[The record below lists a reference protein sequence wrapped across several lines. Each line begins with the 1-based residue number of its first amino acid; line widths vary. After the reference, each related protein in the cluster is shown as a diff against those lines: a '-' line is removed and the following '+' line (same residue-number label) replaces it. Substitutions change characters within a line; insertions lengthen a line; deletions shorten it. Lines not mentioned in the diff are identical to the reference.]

1 MRMMNSWRFYI
12 VVNILLVILS
22 LWQIVGDIDLTIFLL
37 LGSLSLFL
45 HYTRRKKVKN
55 INLLLWIGCV
65 FIFISLINSYAFW
78 LILIFNVLFLALKGF
93 EFADI
98 DFSSLFFWRKKQII
112 MVATKEPEKQP
123 EPITRQKYFGSQ
135 IIGNQ
140 VYAWDDINLSVLAG
154 DTIIDLGNT
163 LLPKKQNIILLRKGF
178 GRTRILV
185 PQGIGL
191 EIQHVAFRGD
201 LHVDNTV
208 YALNQEQIII
218 HETLYT
224 ESERK
229 LKIISNVFI
238 GDVEVIRI

>member
-1 MRMMNSWRFYI
+1 MMKSWQFYI

-22 LWQIVGDIDLTIFLL
+22 LWQIVGNIELTIFLL

-45 HYTRRKKVKN
+45 HYIRKKKGKN
-55 INLLLWIGCV
+55 TNLLLWIGCV
-65 FIFISLINSYAFW
+65 LIFISLINSYAFW

-98 DFSSLFFWRKKQII
+98 DFSSLLFWRKKEII
-112 MVATKEPEKQP
+112 MVTTKEPEVNP
-123 EPITRQKYFGSQ
+123 RAITKQKYFGSQ
-135 IIGNQ
+135 MIGKH
-140 VYAWDDINLSVLAG
+140 VFSWDDINLSVFAG

-163 LLPKKQNIILLRKGF
+163 LLPKKQNIILFRKGF

-185 PQGIGL
+185 PQGISL

-201 LHVDNTV
+201 LHVNEV
-208 YALNQEQIII
+208 IYSLNQEQVIIREEI
-218 HETLYT
+218 YT

-229 LKIISNVFI
+229 LKIISNVFV
-238 GDVEVIRI
+238 GDLEVIRI

>member
-1 MRMMNSWRFYI
+1 MMNSWRFYI

-45 HYTRRKKVKN
+45 HYTRRKKGKN

-135 IIGNQ
+135 NIGNQ

-163 LLPKKQNIILLRKGF
+163 LLPKKQNIILLRKVF

-185 PQGIGL
+185 PQGICL

-208 YALNQEQIII
+208 YSLNQEQIII
-218 HETLYT
+218 QETLYT

-229 LKIISNVFI
+229 LKLISNVFI